1 MSFDLQDS
9 DTIEICGLEY
19 DVGSAATTASSFAAE
34 GSQPGLDYVFFFVNC
49 N

>member
-1 MSFDLQDS
+1 MSFDLQDI

-19 DVGSAATTASSFAAE
+19 DVGSAATTVSSSAE
-34 GSQPGLDYVFFFVNC
+34 GSQPGLEYVFFFVNC

>member
-1 MSFDLQDS
+1 MSFDLQDI

-19 DVGSAATTASSFAAE
+19 DVGSAATAASSVAE

>member
-1 MSFDLQDS
+1 MSFDLQDI

-19 DVGSAATTASSFAAE
+19 DVGSAATTASSAVE
-34 GSQPGLDYVFFFVNC
+34 GSQPGLEYVFFFVNC